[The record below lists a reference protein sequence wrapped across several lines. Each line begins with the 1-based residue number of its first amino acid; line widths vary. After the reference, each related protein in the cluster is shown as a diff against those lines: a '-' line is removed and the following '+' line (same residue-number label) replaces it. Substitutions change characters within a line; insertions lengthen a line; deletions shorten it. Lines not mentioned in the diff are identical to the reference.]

1 MSTRIRTLA
10 IIGLGGRIADVA
22 RNLLA
27 AEPRLTLIGYA
38 DPDPVGLRALQEA
51 GIDAGH
57 GFADHVSMLRQLK
70 PDHVLIGSPNH
81 LHLTHITA
89 ALQAGC
95 HVFSEKPVV
104 ITPEE
109 TWAAAELLRA
119 YGQERFL
126 VGLVL
131 RSAPLFRQIMS
142 GLNDGRIGRP
152 VSMEANEILS
162 PEHGGFL
169 MRNWRRYRKYSGSH
183 LLEKCCHDLDLHQAV
198 LGSRIVR
205 AASFAGR
212 GVFIPEHEADLATAP
227 DGTPRY
233 QQWGSGWREGATNAV
248 FTSDG
253 DIVDHQVII
262 AECEN
267 GARLTFHI
275 NNHGAWSQRRWL
287 ICGVRGAVESD
298 LATGALRWQTTYGPS
313 EQTDLDGN
321 GGHYGADQAM
331 ARDLAAAWFDGVPF
345 PVPTRAALEAGL
357 AAMLIDRAQC
367 EGVIADG
374 RAWWQRLDGI
384 LAGTPA
390 AAAY

>member
-1 MSTRIRTLA
+1 MSQRTLA
-10 IIGLGGRIADVA
+10 IIGLGGRIAGVV
-22 RNLLA
+22 RNLLKV
-27 AEPRLTLIGYA
+27 ESRLRLIGYA
-38 DPDPVGLRALQEA
+38 DPDPIGRQSLIDA
-51 GIDAGH
+51 GIDPGQ
-57 GFADHVSMLRQLK
+57 GFADHTAMLAALK
-70 PDHVLIGSPNH
+70 PDHVMIGSPNH
-81 LHLTHITA
+81 LHLQHITS

-109 TWAAAELLRA
+109 TWAAAELLRHH
-119 YGQERFL
+119 GQERFL

-131 RSAPLFRQIMS
+131 RSAPLFRQIMA
-142 GLNDGRIGRP
+142 GLASGRIGRP
-152 VSMEANEILS
+152 VSMEANEILT

-169 MRNWRRYRKYSGSH
+169 MRNWRRYRSYSGSH

-212 GVFIPEHEADLATAP
+212 GVFIPEHQAELEMGP
-227 DGTPRY
+227 DGKRRY
-233 QQWGSGWREGATNAV
+233 QGWDAGWREGAGDSV
-248 FTSDG
+248 FTSDA

-275 NNHGAWSQRRWL
+275 NNHGAWGQRRWL
-287 ICGVRGAVESD
+287 VCGHRGSVESD
-298 LATGALRWQTTYGPS
+298 LATGTLRWQAVYG
-313 EQTDLDGN
+313 EEERVDLNGGD
-321 GGHYGADQAM
+321 GGHYGADQSM

-357 AAMLIDRAQC
+357 AAMLIDRAQR

-374 RAWWQRLDGI
+374 KAWWQRLDGI
-384 LAGTPA
+384 LGQQVASA
-390 AAAY
+390 AH